1 MTYLFTVDILGI
13 LYSKRIPQE
22 SNYDLS
28 FFFEKKKLNFV
39 ELFLFFRGADIISI
53 DCVNYAL
60 SIEFTGEKTVYIVHA
75 YT

>member
-1 MTYLFTVDILGI
+1 MILV
-13 LYSKRIPQE
+13 
-22 SNYDLS
+22 S
-28 FFFEKKKLNFV
+28 FSKKKRFV